1 MIYSY
6 KDSYHG
12 EQISPLFSLA
22 GTLGIPN
29 MYMKYTIRNY
39 QFDCITINTGII
51 TMRVMVIKAT
61 RKIIAKMNALRLICL

>member
-39 QFDCITINTGII
+39 YHKYRNSMISDLSILARNPS
-51 TMRVMVIKAT
+51 
-61 RKIIAKMNALRLICL
+61 

>member
-39 QFDCITINTGII
+39 YHKYRNSD
-51 TMRVMVIKAT
+51 
-61 RKIIAKMNALRLICL
+61 L

>member
-29 MYMKYTIRNY
+29 MYMKYTIWNMGPGPGLVT
-39 QFDCITINTGII
+39 QFFY
-51 TMRVMVIKAT
+51 
-61 RKIIAKMNALRLICL
+61 